1 MRTTEITRRTTLLSE
16 NGGKLDMVRDG
27 EVLVT
32 VSIPPGAHSAR
43 PYFDLLPEGAELQIA
58 EGLVAMRPAHKVG
71 IQPYGPG
78 FTDSGANPDF
88 RPTSADRLQRELRLQ
103 LNRMK
108 AATDRVE
115 RRERALASIERVPR
129 APQPA
134 EEPRDPTPQPEGEQ
148 PEGEATDP
156 TPQPAGER

>member
-1 MRTTEITRRTTLLSE
+1 MMRTSEITRRTTLVSE
-16 NGGKLDMVRDG
+16 DGGKLDMVLDG
-27 EVLVT
+27 EILVT
-32 VSIPPGAHSAR
+32 VSVPPGAHSAR
-43 PYFDLLPEGAELQIA
+43 PYFDLLPEGAELQIS
-58 EGLVAMRPAHKVG
+58 EGLVAMRPAHKIG

-88 RPTSADRLQRELRLQ
+88 QPTSADRLQREMRLQ

-129 APQPA
+129 NPEPAPERVEEGPDPVEPPA
-134 EEPRDPTPQPEGEQ
+134 PAPEP
-148 PEGEATDP
+148 EANS
-156 TPQPAGER
+156 E

>member
-1 MRTTEITRRTTLLSE
+1 MRASEITRRTTLVSE
-16 NGGKLDMVRDG
+16 DGGKLDMVLDG
-27 EVLVT
+27 EILVT
-32 VSIPPGAHSAR
+32 VSVPPGAHSAR
-43 PYFDLLPEGAELQIA
+43 PYFDLLPEGAELQIS
-58 EGLVAMRPAHKVG
+58 EGLVAMRPAHKIG

-88 RPTSADRLQRELRLQ
+88 QPSSADRLQREMRLQ

-129 APQPA
+129 APAPDREVIEDEPA
-134 EEPRDPTPQPEGEQ
+134 PVDPPAPAPEP
-148 PEGEATDP
+148 EAKN
-156 TPQPAGER
+156 E